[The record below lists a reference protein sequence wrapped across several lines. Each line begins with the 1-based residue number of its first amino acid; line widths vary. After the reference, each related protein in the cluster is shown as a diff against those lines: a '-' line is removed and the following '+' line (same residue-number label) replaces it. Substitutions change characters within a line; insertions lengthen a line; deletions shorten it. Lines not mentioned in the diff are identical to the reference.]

1 LNLPSWRKWAI
12 LILVA
17 AYGCSAVV
25 LASGLGPIFTSI
37 LASYPGEELKANDL
51 LTYPTLFMGVG
62 NVIAMPL
69 AMAIGRRP
77 IFLASIFIMVVGGI
91 WCAFAPNLDM
101 HIAGRNI
108 MSLAAGQSEAL
119 APLIVQEIHFLHER
133 GRKLAWFIFI
143 QNVSNCVFFI
153 TSTYMTSAWGWR
165 WWYGFFTIFS
175 GVILAFSYVFVSET
189 EFDRPSDA
197 STGQVHLDF
206 NDKGELEDGGNVHK
220 LVQVTTRHGT
230 VLEPERYGARTWKRD
245 LRLINIKPRWHLVL
259 PHYKHIAQG
268 LCIPTIFWLL
278 IVNGAWLGMY
288 VFTAG
293 TFATILVPPPYGFAF
308 NSLGY
313 VQAGQIVCFMI
324 FLPLAGYG
332 SDWLIKRLSMRNDG
346 VFKPE
351 YRLIGLALPA
361 VVGVI
366 SAVVY
371 GQAAQRPAEWH
382 WSAIVV
388 PYNAVNFAF
397 NCVNLVGITYAVE
410 SFPQRAAS
418 LLVVICAGRG
428 IISFGL
434 SYSTLPAIKAIGY
447 DGALNIQ
454 AGIGGGLTAMAIGV
468 WFVGPRIRAMA
479 AKWFNMEE
487 AD

>member
-1 LNLPSWRKWAI
+1 M
-12 LILVA
+12 
-17 AYGCSAVV
+17 
-25 LASGLGPIFTSI
+25 GLG
-37 LASYPGEELKANDL
+37 
-51 LTYPTLFMGVG
+51 
-62 NVIAMPL
+62 NVVAMPL

-77 IFLASIFIMVVGGI
+77 IFLASILFMVVGGI
-91 WCAFAPNLDM
+91 WCAFSKNLDM

-143 QNVSNCVFFI
+143 QNVANCVFFV

-175 GVILAFSYVFVSET
+175 GAILALSFVFVSET
-189 EFDRPSDA
+189 DFDRPADA

-206 NDKGELEDGGNVHK
+206 NNDGELERGGNIHK
-220 LVQVTTRHGT
+220 LVQVTTSNGN
-230 VLEPERYGARTWKRD
+230 VLEPERYGARTWRRD
-245 LRLINIKPRWHLVL
+245 LKLVNIKPRWHLVL
-259 PHYKHIAQG
+259 PHYVHIAQG
-268 LCIPTIFWLL
+268 LCIPSIFWLL

-293 TFATILVPPPYGFAF
+293 TFATVLRHAPYNFAF

-313 VQAGQIVCFMI
+313 VQAGQIVCFLV

-332 SDWLIKRLSMRNDG
+332 SDWVIKRLSMRNEG
-346 VFKPE
+346 LFKPE
-351 YRLIGLALPA
+351 YRLIGLILPGI
-361 VVGVI
+361 VGVV
-366 SAVVY
+366 SAVMY
-371 GQAAQRPAEWH
+371 GQAAQQPDAWH
-382 WSAIVV
+382 WSGIVV

-418 LLVVICAGRG
+418 LLVVLCAGRG

-434 SYSTLPAIKAIGY
+434 SYSTLPSIQAIGY

-454 AGIGGGLTAMAIGV
+454 AGIGGGLTALAILF
-468 WFVGPRIRAMA
+468 WFIGPRVRALA
-479 AKWFNMEE
+479 VKWFGMQDGDQR
-487 AD
+487 A

>member
-1 LNLPSWRKWAI
+1 
-12 LILVA
+12 
-17 AYGCSAVV
+17 
-25 LASGLGPIFTSI
+25 
-37 LASYPGEELKANDL
+37 
-51 LTYPTLFMGVG
+51 
-62 NVIAMPL
+62 
-69 AMAIGRRP
+69 
-77 IFLASIFIMVVGGI
+77 
-91 WCAFAPNLDM
+91 
-101 HIAGRNI
+101 
-108 MSLAAGQSEAL
+108 
-119 APLIVQEIHFLHER
+119 VQEIHFLHER

-434 SYSTLPAIKAIGY
+434 DTACDQRYRLRWRSEHPGWYWWRSDC
-447 DGALNIQ
+447 DGHRCLVCGATHQ
-454 AGIGGGLTAMAIGV
+454 GHGCKVVQHGRGGLRDRLILAIRTACANLLSAVASEHCGV
-468 WFVGPRIRAMA
+468 RRA
-479 AKWFNMEE
+479 WSGTISHR
-487 AD
+487 